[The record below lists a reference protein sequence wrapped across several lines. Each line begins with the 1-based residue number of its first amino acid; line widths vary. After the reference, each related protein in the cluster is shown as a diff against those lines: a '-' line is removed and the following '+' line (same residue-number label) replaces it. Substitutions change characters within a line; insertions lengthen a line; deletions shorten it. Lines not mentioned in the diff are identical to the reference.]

1 MPTGKN
7 EVVLVTDKYNRIDIA
22 FFEKLGITENTENY
36 KLTDFVSKTILKVI
50 PNDDYYTKN
59 GDLFTT
65 AAPTDYEKLY
75 DSDTGTKLTITG
87 ILRSKKEVSS
97 SYLSPGIAYSTALTA
112 AERTK
117 EIGIL
122 RSVGARKKDISRV
135 FNAETMIIG
144 FTSGMIGVGLSY
156 LLEIPINTIVSNL
169 AGISKI
175 ASLNTLHAAALVAGS
190 MILTLIA
197 GFIPSG
203 MAAKK
208 DPVVALRSE

>member
-97 SYLSPGIAYSTALTA
+97 SYLSPGIAYSTVLTA
-112 AERTK
+112 AVVEDAQK
-117 EIGIL
+117 SGI
-122 RSVGARKKDISRV
+122 
-135 FNAETMIIG
+135 
-144 FTSGMIGVGLSY
+144 
-156 LLEIPINTIVSNL
+156 NL